1 MEAFIEHILNSAY
14 HYQRQ
19 KLVKLYNQEP
29 KTYASSHIRFG
40 GWEISY
46 NGKGRTRLAKE
57 TMGDINF
64 ISKTIY
70 LHVIYAHWL
79 VGLAVPHVHNFSNFL
94 DTMAHELA
102 HCLLGDFDLD
112 LASEHNDEHKKLT
125 QEISE
130 YLGKMPEVKELK
142 RLQKDFGKAKGS

>member
-1 MEAFIEHILNSAY
+1 MEVFIEHLLNLVY

-19 KLVKLYNQEP
+19 RLAKLYQKEFQA
-29 KTYASSHIRFG
+29 YASSYIRFG

-46 NGKGRTRLAKE
+46 NGKGRTHLGKE
-57 TMGDINF
+57 TAGNLDF

-70 LHVIYAHWL
+70 LHVIYSHWL
-79 VGLAVPHVHNFSNFL
+79 VGISVPQVHDFSDFL

-112 LASEHNDEHKKLT
+112 LAADHEGGEHKQLT
-125 QEISE
+125 REILE
-130 YLGKMPEVKELK
+130 YLEKMPEVKELE
-142 RLQKDFGKAKGS
+142 RLQRNFKKVI

>member
-1 MEAFIEHILNSAY
+1 MVVKRKATEIDKLVSSIQAKVDKLKRERKSGNRKEPRTY

-19 KLVKLYNQEP
+19 RLAKLYDKEP

-40 GWEISY
+40 
-46 NGKGRTRLAKE
+46 
-57 TMGDINF
+57 
-64 ISKTIY
+64 
-70 LHVIYAHWL
+70 
-79 VGLAVPHVHNFSNFL
+79 VGLVVPHVHDFSNFL

-125 QEISE
+125 REISE
-130 YLGKMPEVKELK
+130 YLGKMPEVKELE
-142 RLQKDFGKAKGS
+142 RLQREFGKPKKI

>member
-14 HYQRQ
+14 HHQRQ
-19 KLVKLYNQEP
+19 RLIKLYNQEP

-57 TMGDINF
+57 TMGNINF

-70 LHVIYAHWL
+70 LHVIYSHWL
-79 VGLAVPHVHNFSNFL
+79 VGLAVPHVHNFSHFL

-130 YLGKMPEVKELK
+130 YLGRMPEVKELE
-142 RLQKDFGKAKGS
+142 RLQKDFGKTKK

>member
-1 MEAFIEHILNSAY
+1 MEAFIEHLLNSAY

-19 KLVKLYNQEP
+19 RLVKLYDKEP

-57 TMGDINF
+57 TLGSINF

-70 LHVIYAHWL
+70 LHVIYSHWL
-79 VGLAVPHVHNFSNFL
+79 VGLAVPHVKNFSGFL

-125 QEISE
+125 REITR
-130 YLGKMPEVKELK
+130 YLEKMPEVQELE
-142 RLQKDFGKAKGS
+142 RLQKEFRKK